1 VQKDIVSVMK
11 KLTKEWLKSL
21 SDQYNVSFKSEKNK
35 QILDGKRIG
44 IRGATGGMYGIRDT
58 KVTEYDYLIFCITT
72 EEELVRIDDIQFVL
86 LNQNEV
92 INLKKDLNGSD
103 KSFKLEKFHPFMTFD
118 TFESK
123 FKEYFAFQID
133 YYTDESEVLNS
144 HIAESLLEDERYTE
158 GEKRLATHYI
168 TERNAKVVKKAKEQ
182 FAIEHAGQLFC
193 DICEMNYEE
202 VYGVIGKGYIEA
214 HHKNQLSISGITDT
228 QTEDLALL
236 CASCHRMIHKLMRQ
250 DEYASYEM
258 LKRKIQSSLKTP
270 YRY

>member
-1 VQKDIVSVMK
+1 MQKDIVSEMK

-21 SDQYNVSFKSEKNK
+21 SDQYNVSFKLEKNK
-35 QILDGKRIG
+35 QILNGKRIG

-58 KVTEYDYLIFCITT
+58 KASEYDYLIFCITN
-72 EEELVRIDDIQFVL
+72 EVELVGITDIQFVL

-103 KSFKLEKFHPFMTFD
+103 KSFKLEKFHSFMTFD
-118 TFESK
+118 TFERK
-123 FKEYFAFQID
+123 FKGYFAFPTD

-168 TERNAKVVKKAKEQ
+168 TERNTKVVKKAKEQ

-214 HHKNQLSISGITDT
+214 HHKNQLSLSGTIDT

-236 CASCHRMIHKLMRQ
+236 CASCHRIIHKLMRQ
-250 DEYASYEM
+250 DENASYEM
-258 LKRKIQSSLKTP
+258 LKRKIQGSLKTP